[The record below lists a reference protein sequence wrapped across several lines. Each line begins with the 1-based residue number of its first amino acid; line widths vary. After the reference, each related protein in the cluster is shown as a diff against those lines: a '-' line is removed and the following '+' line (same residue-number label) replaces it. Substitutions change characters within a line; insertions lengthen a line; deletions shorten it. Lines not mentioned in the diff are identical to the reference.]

1 MFNVK
6 KLISAASELG
16 AAKNIEQ
23 DTIKDIT
30 VQALERAYIRILTGG
45 NQPDD
50 LPDPRVKVVLDTD
63 KGSVD
68 FYQIKTIKKD
78 VEDDMLEIDL
88 EDAQEIFPKK
98 KLDYDQE
105 IEIHDEDID
114 IDELS
119 KIFIK
124 QFKNAFH
131 QRLNDAE
138 KAVLYDTYKDHI
150 GEIVIGTVEKVEDRA
165 VTVNI
170 GKNNVY
176 LTRKEMIGD
185 ETFTVGQQIKLYLDD
200 VSTEKKGS
208 IQVTRAAPGFLKRLF
223 EEEIH
228 EIYDGTI
235 VIKGIARRAGKRSKV
250 AVYSNDPDV
259 DATGSCIGKDGTRI
273 NKVVN
278 QLGGNGR
285 DKEKIDIVA
294 WNEDPSLYII
304 DALRPAEVVGINI
317 DQDDEEGKEATC
329 IVKDGQYSKAIGLR
343 GVNVRLAVQLTGYD
357 LTILEETAAK
367 EEGLKYTTKEEL
379 DAKDAERKEAKRKSD
394 FAKHSL
400 EFKAEKEKEAEL
412 KKVADNL
419 TASKEEAKAK
429 KAAAKKAKKTN
440 KDEEEEVTP
449 IATGPVSSLEE
460 ELAKAKAAATRAQK
474 RAEEHVEI
482 KTTTNI
488 LDLEKQLEKEKEEAK
503 KPEKKSRRPRKI
515 TETEVPNEE
524 KKDEGEK
531 KEEIKK
537 MDIYTEEELREIE
550 AEESENAE
558 ENFDEDDDVDYDE
571 FDEYYD
577 EEK

>member
-6 KLISAASELG
+6 KLIGAANELG
-16 AAKNIEQ
+16 QAKNIEQ
-23 DTIKDIT
+23 DTIKNIT
-30 VQALERAYIRILTGG
+30 IQALERAYMRILTGG

-50 LPDPRVKVVLDTD
+50 LPDPRVKVLLDEK
-63 KGSVD
+63 KGTVD

-78 VEDDMLEIDL
+78 VQDDMLEIDL
-88 EDAQEIFPKK
+88 EDAQEVVKGK
-98 KLDYDQE
+98 QLDYDQD
-105 IEIHDEDID
+105 IEIHDDNID

-176 LTRKEMIGD
+176 LTRREMIGD

-200 VSTEKKGS
+200 VSTDKKGS

-228 EIYDGTI
+228 EVYDGTI
-235 VIKGIARRAGKRSKV
+235 QIKGIARRAGKRSKV
-250 AVYSNDPDV
+250 AVYSNDHDV
-259 DATGSCIGKDGTRI
+259 DATGSCIGKDGSRI
-273 NKVVN
+273 NKIVN

-317 DQDDEEGKEATC
+317 DRDDAEGKEATC

-379 DAKDAERKEAKRKSD
+379 DAKDAERKEAQKKSE
-394 FAKHSL
+394 FAKQSL
-400 EFKAEKEKEAEL
+400 AYKAEKEKEAEL
-412 KKVADNL
+412 KKVEANAE
-419 TASKEEAKAK
+419 ASKEEAKAK
-429 KAAAKKAKKTN
+429 KAAKKVKKVD
-440 KDEEEEVTP
+440 DEVVT
-449 IATGPVSSLEE
+449 IKTGPVSSLEE
-460 ELAKAKAAATRAQK
+460 ELAKAKAAAN
-474 RAEEHVEI
+474 RAEKREAEHVEI

-488 LDLEKQLEKEKEEAK
+488 LDLEKQLEQEKEDK
-503 KPEKKSRRPRKI
+503 KKAEKKAHRPRKI
-515 TETEVPNEE
+515 TENEVPNENKEE
-524 KKDEGEK
+524 KPVEK

-550 AEESENAE
+550 AEENANNE
-558 ENFDEDDDVDYDE
+558 EEYEEDDVDYDE

>member
-1 MFNVK
+1 M
-6 KLISAASELG
+6 
-16 AAKNIEQ
+16 
-23 DTIKDIT
+23 
-30 VQALERAYIRILTGG
+30 
-45 NQPDD
+45 
-50 LPDPRVKVVLDTD
+50 
-63 KGSVD
+63 
-68 FYQIKTIKKD
+68 
-78 VEDDMLEIDL
+78 
-88 EDAQEIFPKK
+88 
-98 KLDYDQE
+98 
-105 IEIHDEDID
+105 
-114 IDELS
+114 
-119 KIFIK
+119 
-124 QFKNAFH
+124 
-131 QRLNDAE
+131 
-138 KAVLYDTYKDHI
+138 
-150 GEIVIGTVEKVEDRA
+150 IGTVEKVEDRA

-223 EEEIH
+223 EEESH

-259 DATGSCIGKDGTRI
+259 DATGSCIGKDGSRI

-317 DQDDEEGKEATC
+317 DVDDENEKEATC

-412 KKVADNL
+412 KKVADNAI
-419 TASKEEAKAK
+419 TSKEEAKAK
-429 KAAAKKAKKTN
+429 KAATKKAKKS
-440 KDEEEEVTP
+440 KDEEEVTP

-460 ELAKAKAAATRAQK
+460 ELAKAKAAASRAQK

-488 LDLEKQLEKEKEEAK
+488 LDLEKQLEKEKEDAK
-503 KPEKKSRRPRKI
+503 KVEKKTRRPRKI

-524 KKDEGEK
+524 KKDKDEK
-531 KEEIKK
+531 KEEVKK

-550 AEESENAE
+550 AEESENNEDAYE
-558 ENFDEDDDVDYDE
+558 EDDVDYDE

>member
-6 KLISAASELG
+6 KLISAAEELG
-16 AAKNIEQ
+16 QAKNIEKE
-23 DTIKDIT
+23 TIKDIT
-30 VQALERAYIRILTGG
+30 IQALEKAYIRILTGG

-50 LPDPRVKVVLDTD
+50 LPDPRVKVILDTT
-63 KGSVD
+63 KGTVD

-78 VEDDMLEIDL
+78 VQDDMIEIDL
-88 EDAQEIFPKK
+88 EDAIEELKGK
-98 KLDYDQE
+98 KLDYDMDVE
-105 IEIHDEDID
+105 LHDDNID

-150 GEIVIGTVEKVEDRA
+150 GEIILGTVEKVEDRG

-200 VSTEKKGS
+200 VSTDKKGS

-235 VIKGIARRAGKRSKV
+235 IIKGIARRAGKRSKV

-259 DATGSCIGKDGTRI
+259 DATGSCIGKDGSRI

-285 DKEKIDIVA
+285 DKEKIDIVQ

-394 FAKHSL
+394 FAKHTL
-400 EFKAEKEKEAEL
+400 EFKAEKEKEEEL
-412 KKVADNL
+412 KKVADNAI
-419 TASKEEAKAK
+419 ASKEEAKAK
-429 KAAAKKAKKTN
+429 REAKKKEESKPSISKT
-440 KDEEEEVTP
+440 
-449 IATGPVSSLEE
+449 PVSSLEE
-460 ELAKAKAAATRAQK
+460 ELAKAKAAATRAQQ

-488 LDLEKQLEKEKEEAK
+488 LDLEKQLEKEKEDAK
-503 KPEKKSRRPRKI
+503 KVEKKSRRPRKI
-515 TETEVPNEE
+515 TENEVPNENKE
-524 KKDEGEK
+524 EVKEDK
-531 KEEIKK
+531 KEEIQK

-550 AEESENAE
+550 EEENENAQD
-558 ENFDEDDDVDYDE
+558 NYDEDDDVDYDE

>member
-6 KLISAASELG
+6 KLISAAEELG

-23 DTIKDIT
+23 STIRDIT

-50 LPDPRVKVVLDTD
+50 LPDPKVKVVLDEE
-63 KGSVD
+63 KGTVD

-98 KLDYDQE
+98 KLDYDQD
-105 IEIHDEDID
+105 IEIHDDNID

-259 DATGSCIGKDGTRI
+259 DATGSCIGKDGSRI

-317 DQDDEEGKEATC
+317 DQDDEEAKEATC

-357 LTILEETAAK
+357 LTILEETPAK

-400 EFKAEKEKEAEL
+400 EYKAEKEKEAEL
-412 KKVADNL
+412 KKVADNA
-419 TASKEEAKAK
+419 TASKEEAKVK
-429 KAAAKKAKKTN
+429 RAAAKKAKKT
-440 KDEEEEVTP
+440 ESEEVTP
-449 IATGPVSSLEE
+449 VATGPVSSLEE

-488 LDLEKQLEKEKEEAK
+488 LDLEKQLEKEKEEEAK
-503 KPEKKSRRPRKI
+503 KSEKKTRRPRKI
-515 TETEVPNEE
+515 TESEVPNEE
-524 KKDEGEK
+524 KKDKTDEK
-531 KEEIKK
+531 KEEVKK

-550 AEESENAE
+550 AEENENAE
-558 ENFDEDDDVDYDE
+558 ENFDEEDDVDYDE

>member
-259 DATGSCIGKDGTRI
+259 DATGSCIGKDGSRI

-317 DQDDEEGKEATC
+317 DQDDEEAKEATC
-329 IVKDGQYSKAIGLR
+329 IVKDGQYSRAIGLH

-429 KAAAKKAKKTN
+429 KAAAKKAKKVN
-440 KDEEEEVTP
+440 KDDEEVTP